1 MSEIMVNLK
10 GTELGDFLKV
20 DMISVE
26 SLVDEFEQYVASVE
40 KIKEEL
46 AELKKDKW
54 EKEEDKRWQ
63 YADMYY
69 ELERLGEF

>member
-1 MSEIMVNLK
+1 MVNLK

-20 DMISVE
+20 DMISIE
-26 SLVDEFEQYVASVE
+26 SLVDEFEQYIAGVE
-40 KIKEEL
+40 EIKEEL

-54 EKEEDKRWQ
+54 EREEDKRAE